1 MPNGVKQLRAQGEAM
16 KDIYRGS
23 LVRLSA
29 ADPEELGKNYPSWSR
44 DTELMRLFGT
54 GPARMSSKR
63 ASIEYYEKELK
74 DQPPAKFYF
83 SIRALDDNRLLGET
97 DLDVINWA
105 ARDAFV
111 GIGIGNREDWGRGY
125 GTDAMQ
131 LVLRFAFTELN
142 LRRVTLNV
150 FEYNPRAIR
159 SYEKVGFHAEGRQR
173 GALLKDG
180 RRWDMISMGIL
191 LEEWMELN
199 EHNKNAS

>member
-1 MPNGVKQLRAQGEAM
+1 M
-16 KDIYRGS
+16 KDLYRGT

-29 ADPEELGKNYPSWSR
+29 ADPGELGKNYINWNR
-44 DTELMRLFGT
+44 DTELMRLFGS

-63 ASIEYYEKELK
+63 VSIEYYEKELK

-83 SIRALDDNRLLGET
+83 SIRALDDDRLLGET

-105 ARDAFV
+105 SRDAFV
-111 GIGIGNREDWGRGY
+111 GIGIGNREDWGKGY
-125 GTDAMQ
+125 GTDAMY

-159 SYEKVGFHAEGRQR
+159 SYEKCGFCIEGRQR
-173 GALLKDG
+173 SALLKDG
-180 RRWDMISMGIL
+180 RRWDIIYMGIL
-191 LEEWMELN
+191 LEDWMDLN
-199 EHNKNAS
+199 NDKGNAS